1 MSDTRFEERKL
12 MLEAWRHELQRSL
25 TDKLAAVRE
34 NTGHESGRPETLDAA
49 DASESD
55 LQLDGSVSLTEM
67 TAEVLHRIDEAL
79 ARIASGDYGVCAECS
94 ADIPTKRLAALP
106 FAARCRECEE
116 LREVSIRQ
124 ARRASAGRCSLPGL
138 DAN

>member
-1 MSDTRFEERKL
+1 MSDTRFEERKR
-12 MLEAWRHELQRSL
+12 MLEAWRQELQRSL
-25 TDKLAAVRE
+25 TDKLAAVRA

-55 LQLDGSVSLTEM
+55 LQLDVSVSLTEM

-94 ADIPTKRLAALP
+94 ADIPTNRLAALP
-106 FAARCRECEE
+106 FAVRCRDCEE
-116 LREVSIRQ
+116 LREVGVRR
-124 ARRASAGRCSLPGL
+124 ARRISAERRSSPGL
-138 DAN
+138 DAD